1 MIVVAIIAILAA
13 IAYPSY
19 QNYVQRTKR
28 VEAQVELMNIG
39 QKLQAYKLANGS
51 FHQASLLNIYGSDVV
66 NKSGATTYTL
76 ELSSTVSN
84 PTHTWV
90 LTATPAGSQLGN
102 GAITLD
108 SKGKQCWFKDK
119 DDTSGTCLAWTD
131 R

>member
-1 MIVVAIIAILAA
+1 MIVVAIVAILAA

-51 FHQASLLNIYGSDVV
+51 FYQASLSNLYGGNTIS
-66 NKSGATTYTL
+66 KSGSTTYNL
-76 ELSSTVSN
+76 QLSSTMIN

-90 LTATPAGSQLGN
+90 LTATPTGQMVNTGN
-102 GAITLD
+102 LTLD
-108 SKGKQCWFKDK
+108 STGQQCWEKS
-119 DDTSGTCLAWTD
+119 SGTCEPWESK
-131 R
+131 